1 MRIGCFFV
9 DGKPFVRR
17 AAPCRAAS
25 GSILNKT
32 LLQVSLMVLYN
43 ALIPWRVDDCIRV
56 LVLHEQ
62 AAQSASV
69 PDIDLR
75 RKKKKRKKIIH
86 GGGHPYFNP
95 ASCVILNPD
104 I

>member
-1 MRIGCFFV
+1 MNYYVHIKRERFEKIFRGDKNRHFFRRMKGV
-9 DGKPFVRR
+9 SCTALRR
-17 AAPCRAAS
+17 AASR
-25 GSILNKT
+25 SILNKT

-43 ALIPWRVDDCIRV
+43 ALVPNRVDDCIRV

-75 RKKKKRKKIIH
+75 RKKSSR
-86 GGGHPYFNP
+86 GRARF
-95 ASCVILNPD
+95 
-104 I
+104 